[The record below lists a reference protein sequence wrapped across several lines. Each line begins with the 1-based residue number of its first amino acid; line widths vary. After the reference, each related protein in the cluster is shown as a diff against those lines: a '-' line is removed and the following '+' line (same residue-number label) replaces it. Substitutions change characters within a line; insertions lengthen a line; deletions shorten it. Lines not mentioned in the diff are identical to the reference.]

1 MVVFSLTRWSSLFP
15 TGFLVS
21 RRTPDTPSS
30 RTISRTGLLPS
41 SAALSNAIPLSFSMD
56 YGVLHP
62 ECITTSGLGSS
73 DFARHYFRN
82 RFYFLFLRVIRCFS
96 SPGSLRYTYLFSIR
110 YRNITYGE
118 FPHSDICGSLLIC
131 SSPQLFAACHVLLR
145 RHVPRHPP
153 VCSL

>member
-1 MVVFSLTRWSSLFP
+1 MVHAYSDRIPRVLSYSGFSLPLNRFTYGAFTLFRSAFQQSSVTILRGFWSPLPHTYYYLWFGLFRFRSPLLSESL
-15 TGFLVS
+15 
-21 RRTPDTPSS
+21 
-30 RTISRTGLLPS
+30 
-41 SAALSNAIPLSFSMD
+41 
-56 YGVLHP
+56 
-62 ECITTSGLGSS
+62 
-73 DFARHYFRN
+73 
-82 RFYFLFLRVIRCFS
+82 FYFLFLRVIRCFS

-118 FPHSDICGSLLIC
+118 FPHSDICGSMLIC